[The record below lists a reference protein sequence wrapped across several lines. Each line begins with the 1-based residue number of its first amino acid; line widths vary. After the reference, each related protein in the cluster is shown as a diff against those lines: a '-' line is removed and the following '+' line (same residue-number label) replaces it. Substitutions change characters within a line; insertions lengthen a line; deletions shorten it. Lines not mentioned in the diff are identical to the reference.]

1 MKSKANIKGHPVHP
15 MLVGFPIAFFTG
27 TLIFDLLAYAND
39 NPFSWQTG
47 KYLEI
52 AGIVAGLVTAIPG
65 IVDYF
70 GTIPPESSAKKRGT
84 KHGLINVVMLIV
96 FAMAL
101 YCRSIINMFSLLVI
115 ALEVIGV
122 ILIIISGWLGGT
134 LVFRNQ
140 IGVDLRYAEAGK
152 WKEEYLGE
160 RRGRV
165 QVAAVGELKTN
176 QMKLIHVNHKRIV
189 IGKTE
194 ESYVAFSDHCTHKG
208 GGLIGG
214 SMICG
219 TVQCPWHGS
228 QFDTRIGAVKAGPAN
243 KPIRVYPLTEMD
255 GKVWLTL

>member
-15 MLVGFPIAFFTG
+15 MLVGFPIAFFIG
-27 TLIFDLLAYAND
+27 TLIFDLVAYANG
-39 NPFSWQTG
+39 NPFFWRMG

-52 AGIVAGLVTAIPG
+52 AGIVAGLITAIPG

-70 GTIPPESSAKKRGT
+70 GSIPPKSSAKKRGA

-101 YCRSIINMFSLLVI
+101 YCRSILGMFALLVI
-115 ALEVIGV
+115 GLEIIGV

-140 IGVDLRYAEAGK
+140 IGVDVRYAQAGK
-152 WKEEYLGE
+152 WKEEYLGKTK
-160 RRGRV
+160 GRV

-176 QMKLIHVNHKRIV
+176 QMKLIHVNHQRIV

-194 ESYVAFSDHCTHKG
+194 EGYVAFSDHCSHKG
-208 GGLIGG
+208 GDLAGG

-228 QFDTRIGAVKAGPAN
+228 QFDTRTGAVNVGPAN
-243 KPIRVYPLTEMD
+243 KPIKVYPLMETK